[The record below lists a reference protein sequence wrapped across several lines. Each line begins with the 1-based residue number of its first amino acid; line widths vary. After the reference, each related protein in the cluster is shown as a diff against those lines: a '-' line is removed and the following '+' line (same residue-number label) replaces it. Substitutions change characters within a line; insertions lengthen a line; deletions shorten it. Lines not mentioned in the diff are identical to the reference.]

1 MRLEGR
7 DMNQVHNFLGV
18 FGHVNLDYIMSVGEL
33 PKPNTSIQ
41 VSDVKRFF
49 GGTGSNIAMMASSM
63 GVNTALAS
71 FVGVD
76 FPKDFDDALFKA
88 KVDTY
93 DLAKMEG
100 FMTPTCRIL
109 SDNSGNQMCIMDQ
122 GPMLRMS
129 EFPVAMHTIESS
141 EIIHIGTGQ
150 PGYYRKVMKA
160 AKKLGKRIHFDP
172 AQELRY
178 IYTPEAFAE
187 LLAMSDM
194 LFVNQ
199 HELKIAMGY
208 LGIKK
213 KEKMLDKIEII
224 VVTKG
229 KDGSEILTPA
239 GTCKIP
245 AIKPKKILDPTG
257 AGDAYRAGFYAGLS
271 RGMDLEACGIL
282 GASAASFAIESMGP
296 VGKLPTW
303 DEVRERAEI

>member
-1 MRLEGR
+1 MS
-7 DMNQVHNFLGV
+7 QIHNFVGI
-18 FGHVNLDYIMSVGEL
+18 FGHVNLDYIMNVDEL

-41 VSDVKRFF
+41 VSGTRRFF

-63 GVNTALAS
+63 GVRTALAS
-71 FVGVD
+71 FVGKD

-88 KVDTY
+88 NVDTY

-100 FMTPTCRIL
+100 FLTPTCRIL
-109 SDNSGNQMCIMDQ
+109 NDPEGNQMCILDQ
-122 GPMLRMS
+122 GPMLRMKD
-129 EFPVAMHTIESS
+129 FPVAMHTIESS

-150 PGYYRKVMKA
+150 PAYYRKVMKA
-160 AKKLGKRIHFDP
+160 AKKLGRRIHFDP

-178 IYTPEAFAE
+178 VYTPEIFTE

-199 HELKIAMGY
+199 HELKIAMKY

-213 KEKMLDKIEII
+213 KEKMLDEVEIL
-224 VVTKG
+224 VVTLG
-229 KDGSEILTPA
+229 KDGSDIMTPS
-239 GTCKIP
+239 GTIHIP
-245 AIKPKKILDPTG
+245 GIKPGKILDPTG

-271 RGMDLEACGIL
+271 RGMDLECCGTL
-282 GASAASFAIESMGP
+282 GAAAASFAIGAEGP

-303 DEVRERAEI
+303 EEVAERAGIK